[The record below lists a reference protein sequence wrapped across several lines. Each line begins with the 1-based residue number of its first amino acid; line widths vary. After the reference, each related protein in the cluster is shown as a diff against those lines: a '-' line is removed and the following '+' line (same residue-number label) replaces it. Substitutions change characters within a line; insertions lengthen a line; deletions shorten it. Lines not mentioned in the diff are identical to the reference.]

1 MENDQAPAAVTTK
14 PVRVPW
20 NKGKLVGAKPPQ
32 RPSHVWSIRTKL
44 QIEGKKRD
52 LALFNLAI
60 DSKLRGCDVVAVRV
74 DDVAPSGYSMDRATI
89 RQKKTGRPVRFEV
102 TDQTRQAIDEY
113 LRLTGRKSGQFL
125 FAGRKDDG
133 ARGLTT
139 RQYARLV
146 QEWVSSI
153 GLDPAKF
160 GTHSLR
166 RTKAVLIYRRT
177 GNLRAVQLLLGHSKI
192 ESTVRYL
199 GIEVDDAIEIAEKID
214 I

>member
-1 MENDQAPAAVTTK
+1 MRTAIPSLVGFAKA
-14 PVRVPW
+14 PW
-20 NKGKLVGAKPPQ
+20 NKGRLIGQKRPLKPKDVWAIRIRLQLEQ
-32 RPSHVWSIRTKL
+32 RR
-44 QIEGKKRD
+44 RD
-52 LALFNLAI
+52 LALFNLGI
-60 DSKLRGCDVVAVRV
+60 DSKLRGCDLVAVRV
-74 DDVAPSGYSMDRATI
+74 DDVTPSGYAMDRATI
-89 RQKKTGRPVRFEV
+89 RQKKTGRPVRFEL
-102 TDQTRQAIDEY
+102 TDQARMTIDEY
-113 LRLTGRKSGQFL
+113 LKLTGRKSGQFL
-125 FAGRKDDG
+125 FAGRRDG

-146 QEWVSSI
+146 QDWVASI

-177 GNLRAVQLLLGHSKI
+177 GNLRAVQLLLGHLNI

-199 GIEVDDAIEIAEKID
+199 GIEVNDAIEIAEKID